1 MPDVEVRPVS
11 SGRERKQFLQFP
23 WQLYKDDPYWI
34 PPLRLNQKELVGYK
48 SHPFYLDAERETF
61 LALRDGQVCGRIAAI
76 INHAHNRRYD
86 EHRGFFG
93 FFESIDDQQ
102 VASALFDAAGTWLKS
117 KGMTAVRG
125 PANPS
130 LNYEVGLLVEGFDSS
145 PFFMMTYNPPYYATL
160 IENYGFARS
169 QDLYAYWGHVEMLD
183 SLDEKLAFITDAARE
198 RFDITIRPLNK
209 KRFRQDV
216 ESFLDIYNKS
226 LAGTWGFV
234 PLSAAEIDHMAAGMR
249 HLIVPELALMA
260 EVDGKPIGACFGL
273 LDYNP
278 RIKEINGRLF
288 PLGFL
293 KLMTNRRALKN
304 IRLIA
309 ANVVPEYQRWGVGLV
324 LLSGLVPHVKSWGI
338 QEAEFSWVLES
349 NKLSR
354 GSLERGGA
362 KLAKTYRLYDY
373 ELS

>member
-102 VASALFDAAGTWLKS
+102 VASALFDTAGTWLKS

>member
-130 LNYEVGLLVEGFDSS
+130 LNYEVGLLV
-145 PFFMMTYNPPYYATL
+145 
-160 IENYGFARS
+160 
-169 QDLYAYWGHVEMLD
+169 
-183 SLDEKLAFITDAARE
+183 
-198 RFDITIRPLNK
+198 
-209 KRFRQDV
+209 
-216 ESFLDIYNKS
+216 
-226 LAGTWGFV
+226 
-234 PLSAAEIDHMAAGMR
+234 
-249 HLIVPELALMA
+249 
-260 EVDGKPIGACFGL
+260 
-273 LDYNP
+273 
-278 RIKEINGRLF
+278 
-288 PLGFL
+288 
-293 KLMTNRRALKN
+293 
-304 IRLIA
+304 
-309 ANVVPEYQRWGVGLV
+309 
-324 LLSGLVPHVKSWGI
+324 
-338 QEAEFSWVLES
+338 
-349 NKLSR
+349 
-354 GSLERGGA
+354 
-362 KLAKTYRLYDY
+362 
-373 ELS
+373 